1 MRCFF
6 KLLLLLFIVL
16 LCVGAVAAYQK
27 GDASGAFKAGGAALV
42 LMAIGALSG
51 KKKTKAKTK
60 AKKTPAAPGKMPK
73 YMETILIQA
82 NRTLQRETFF
92 CRQCSKKK
100 PIKDAAIIDVI
111 HSEEFINDNEDDLR
125 TKKTHDYGGLICKK
139 CAWLVSGVSTED
151 HSYID
156 IPDELRATK

>member
-16 LCVGAVAAYQK
+16 LCVRSVAAYQK

-42 LMAIGALSG
+42 LMAIGAFCG

-60 AKKTPAAPGKMPK
+60 ANKTTSTPGKMPK
-73 YMETILIQA
+73 YMDAILIQA
-82 NRTLQRETFF
+82 HRTLHRETFY

-111 HSEEFINDNEDDLR
+111 HSEEFINDNEEDMR
-125 TKKTHDYGGLICKK
+125 TRKTHDYGGLICKK
-139 CAWLVSGVSTED
+139 CAWLVSGVSTEE
-151 HSYID
+151 HTYID
-156 IPDELRATK
+156 IPDELRATE